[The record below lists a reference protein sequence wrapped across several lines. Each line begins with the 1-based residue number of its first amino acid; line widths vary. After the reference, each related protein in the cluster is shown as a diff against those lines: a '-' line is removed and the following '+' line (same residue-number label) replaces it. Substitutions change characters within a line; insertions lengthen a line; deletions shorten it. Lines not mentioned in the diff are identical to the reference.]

1 VRFAEF
7 LRRAAERVI
16 FAASTLGM
24 SDFPAHPT
32 SPTRSATSVVGI
44 IARYR
49 PRMEA
54 AYEQVV
60 GDFVRDVV
68 LDSAPS
74 SPHITRD
81 RLAMVAQF
89 TLWCW
94 QSAGLE
100 LDRRL
105 LFRPSVVGR
114 FIQAEGRNWKAP
126 RRRRTART
134 LTTVGNRINA
144 TKYRPPAVPH
154 AEALSAPYAASE
166 RPWMFS
172 WAATI
177 PSAGRRL
184 VGHSLLAFCGGAGLT
199 TRELL
204 ALTRED
210 LHVDADR
217 VSVLIRGEHSRTVP
231 VEREWLGPARYVLEH
246 GPQTGLLLY
255 PDWTHNRRGMLASIG
270 SRSAGDAP
278 RAHRLRN
285 TWIVTQLNRYPVP
298 VVMHLAGIDSIHALA
313 RHLPYLDQVTPVE
326 DIADG
331 TPR

>member
-1 VRFAEF
+1 VRFDEF

-16 FAASTLGM
+16 FAASTPGM
-24 SDFPAHPT
+24 SDFPAHTT
-32 SPTRSATSVVGI
+32 SPTRSATSVAGI

-49 PRMEA
+49 PRMEP
-54 AYEQVV
+54 AYEQIV
-60 GDFVRDVV
+60 GDFTRNVV
-68 LDSAPS
+68 LDSAPT
-74 SPHITRD
+74 SPDIARD
-81 RLAMVAQF
+81 RLATVAQF
-89 TLWCW
+89 ARWCW
-94 QSAGLE
+94 QSAALE

-105 LFRPSVVGR
+105 LFQPSVIGR

-126 RRRRTART
+126 RRRRAART
-134 LTTVGNRINA
+134 LTTVGNHINA

-154 AEALSAPYAASE
+154 AEALAAPYAASE

-177 PSAGRRL
+177 PREGRRL
-184 VGHSLLAFCGGAGLT
+184 VGHALLGFCGGAGLT

-210 LHVDADR
+210 LQVDGDR
-217 VSVLIRGEHSRTVP
+217 VSVNIRGEHPRTVS
-231 VEREWLGPARYVLEH
+231 VEPEWLGPARYVLER

-255 PDWTHNRRGMLASIG
+255 PNWIHNRRGMLAAIG
-270 SRSAGDAP
+270 WRSAGDAP

-313 RHLPYLDQVTPVE
+313 RHLPYLDQATAVDVS
-326 DIADG
+326 ADG
-331 TPR
+331 TAR